1 MGVRDWCEQLP
12 GGTDACGAICILV
25 LINMF
30 GVLAGYCLGIG
41 NQAAV
46 IALIVVMFVLLIGYL
61 VFFCF
66 LRRRRSDKKPTQPS
80 AEARA
85 YKSLD
90 TSAPAVEAM
99 PALALKPR
107 DAHAAYAP
115 YSEA

>member
-46 IALIVVMFVLLIGYL
+46 IALIVLMVVLLIGY
-61 VFFCF
+61 VVVFCF
-66 LRRRRSDKKPTQPS
+66 LRRRRSDKSKKSS
-80 AEARA
+80 AEALA
-85 YKSLD
+85 YESLP
-90 TSAPAVEAM
+90 TNASAVEAM

-107 DAHAAYAP
+107 DAHAAYTP
-115 YSEA
+115 YREA

>member
-12 GGTDACGAICILV
+12 GGTDACGAIFILV

-30 GVLAGYCLGIG
+30 GILAGYGLGSG
-41 NQAAV
+41 NQIAF
-46 IALIVVMFVLLIGYL
+46 IALIVVMFVLLIGYV

-66 LRRRRSDKKPTQPS
+66 LRRRRSDKKSKQSS

-107 DAHAAYAP
+107 DAHAAYTP
-115 YSEA
+115 YTEA